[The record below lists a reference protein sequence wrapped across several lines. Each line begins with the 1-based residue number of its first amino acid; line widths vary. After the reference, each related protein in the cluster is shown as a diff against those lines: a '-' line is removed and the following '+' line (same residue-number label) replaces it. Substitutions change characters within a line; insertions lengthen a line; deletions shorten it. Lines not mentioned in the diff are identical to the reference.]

1 MTFRAEEGAPREG
14 RCTPLLF
21 GCRVQSELMQNFFTV
36 AMPLLA
42 AVTTSTASLPFVNYK
57 MQGPPPPV
65 PGQAPFSI
73 IKEFDLVDEKKT
85 AIREV
90 ASPKPKEK
98 RLICKGCNEHENV
111 TLAFFQDRGI
121 KDRNALAT
129 IMGNI
134 RQESTFVPNICEGG
148 SRTSWSN
155 CGGGYGLIQ
164 WTSANR
170 YYGLGDFAKKYGGS
184 PSSLHTQLRYLT
196 NEVQWQRI
204 KDRMKTPGKSINRYM
219 DYAYSWIGWGHHGA
233 RTSYAHDYASRLI
246 LVEV

>member
-1 MTFRAEEGAPREG
+1 
-14 RCTPLLF
+14 
-21 GCRVQSELMQNFFTV
+21 
-36 AMPLLA
+36 
-42 AVTTSTASLPFVNYK
+42 

-65 PGQAPFSI
+65 TGQAPYSI

-90 ASPKPKEK
+90 AAPKPKEK
-98 RLICKGCNEHENV
+98 RLICKGCNEHENA

-121 KDRNALAT
+121 KDRNALST

-148 SRTSWSN
+148 ARTSYHGCRS
-155 CGGGYGLIQ
+155 GGYGLIQ

-170 YYGLGDFAKKYGGS
+170 YHGLGDFAKRYGGS

-196 NEVQWQRI
+196 NEVQW
-204 KDRMKTPGKSINRYM
+204 KDIESRMKTPGKSINRYM

>member
-1 MTFRAEEGAPREG
+1 
-14 RCTPLLF
+14 
-21 GCRVQSELMQNFFTV
+21 VQNFFTV

-42 AVTTSTASLPFVNYK
+42 AVTTSTASLPFINYK

-134 RQESTFVPNICEGG
+134 MQESTFVPNICEGG
-148 SRTSWSN
+148 SRTSWGN

-170 YYGLGDFAKKYGGS
+170 YYGLGDFARKYGGS

-196 NEVQWQRI
+196 NEVQWQQ
-204 KDRMKTPGKSINRYM
+204 N
-219 DYAYSWIGWGHHGA
+219 
-233 RTSYAHDYASRLI
+233 
-246 LVEV
+246 

>member
-1 MTFRAEEGAPREG
+1 
-14 RCTPLLF
+14 
-21 GCRVQSELMQNFFTV
+21 MQNFFTV
-36 AMPLLA
+36 TLPLLA
-42 AVTTSTASLPFVNYK
+42 TVTTSTASLPSVF
-57 MQGPPPPV
+57 PPPPV
-65 PGQAPFSI
+65 SGPPPFSI
-73 IKEFDLVDEKKT
+73 IREEPTSKT

-90 ASPKPKEK
+90 APEKPKET
-98 RLICKGCNEHENV
+98 RLICKGCNEHENA

-148 SRTSWSN
+148 SRTSWRN
-155 CGGGYGLIQ
+155 CYGGYGLIQ

-170 YYGLGDFAKKYGGS
+170 YYGLGDFAKKFGGS

-196 NEVQWQRI
+196 NEVQWKQI
-204 KDRMKTPGKSINRYM
+204 EDKLKVPGKSINRYM

-233 RTSYAHDYASRLI
+233 RTSYARDYASRLI
-246 LVEV
+246 QAEV

>member
-1 MTFRAEEGAPREG
+1 
-14 RCTPLLF
+14 
-21 GCRVQSELMQNFFTV
+21 MQNIFTV
-36 AMPLLA
+36 ALPLLA
-42 AVTTSTASLPFVNYK
+42 SVTTSTASLPFVNYK

-65 PGQAPFSI
+65 EEVT
-73 IKEFDLVDEKKT
+73 KMNLVDEKKT

-90 ASPKPKEK
+90 APAKPKET
-98 RLICKGCNEHENV
+98 RLICKGCNENENA
-111 TLAFFQDRGI
+111 TLAYFQSIGI

-134 RQESTFVPNICEGG
+134 RQESTFVPNVCEGG
-148 SRTSWSN
+148 SRTSWGS
-155 CGGGYGLIQ
+155 CYGGYGLIQ

-184 PSSLHTQLRYLT
+184 PSSLQTQLRYLT

-204 KDRMKTPGKSINRYM
+204 EDRMKTPGKSINRYM

-233 RTSYAHDYASRLI
+233 RTSYAHEYASKLI
-246 LVEV
+246 TVEV